1 MISEEIHALIDKN
14 CNLPPAP
21 MVTTKVLELINDPNS
36 SLPKLEDIIS
46 KDSNLVSRILSLVN
60 SAYYR
65 RAQRIKSLRTAI
77 SLLGFKTLGNLVI
90 TASMQQFYGGFS
102 LFDNMLWEHSV
113 GTAVTTSFLSMEF
126 KIMKPDEV
134 MVAGLLHDISKTII
148 SQSKSKEYKII
159 AEKVYNDGVPYLEAE
174 SEILGFTHCD
184 VGSYLVQKWNFPIEL
199 GKVIYY
205 HHRMDEIDRDSMDT
219 FQIKTIAL
227 VDIANQ
233 IMHRLGVGYRT
244 PNENLDLTKLESFQ
258 LIGIT
263 LEEDHVE
270 DLLNRVMDAIEEE
283 KGKF

>member
-1 MISEEIHALIDKN
+1 MVNNEIHSMIDKS

-21 MVTTKVLELINDPNS
+21 MVTTKVLELVNS
-36 SLPKLEDIIS
+36 PDSTLIQMEDIIS
-46 KDSNLVSRILSLVN
+46 KDSNLVSRILNLVN

-65 RAQRIKSLRTAI
+65 RVQRIKSIRTAI

-102 LFDNMLWEHSV
+102 LFDKMLWEHSV
-113 GTAVTTSFLSMEF
+113 GAAVTTAYLSTEF
-126 KIMKPDEV
+126 KLLKPDEV
-134 MVAGLLHDISKTII
+134 MVAGLLHDIGKTII
-148 SQSKSKEYKII
+148 SQSKREEYNTI
-159 AEKVYNDGVPYLEAE
+159 AQKVYNDNISYFEAE

-205 HHRMDEIDRDSMDT
+205 HHRLDEIDPEGMDT
-219 FQIKTIAL
+219 FQVKTIAL

-233 IMHRLGVGYRT
+233 MMHRLGIGYRT
-244 PNENLDLTKLESFQ
+244 PIENLDLTKLKSLQ
-258 LIGIT
+258 LINLT
-263 LEEDHVE
+263 LEEEYVN
-270 DLLNRVMDAIEEE
+270 DLLERVKDSIEEE

>member
-1 MISEEIHALIDKN
+1 
-14 CNLPPAP
+14 

-134 MVAGLLHDISKTII
+134 MVAGLLHDIGKTII
-148 SQSKSKEYKII
+148 SQSKSEEYKII

-174 SEILGFTHCD
+174 TEILGFTHCV

-233 IMHRLGVGYRT
+233 MMHRLGVGYRT
-244 PNENLDLTKLESFQ
+244 PNENLDLTELESFQ
-258 LIGIT
+258 LIGVT
-263 LEEDHVE
+263 LEEDQVE
-270 DLLNRVMDAIEEE
+270 DLLNRSMDAIEEE

>member
-36 SLPKLEDIIS
+36 SLPKLEDVIS

-134 MVAGLLHDISKTII
+134 MVAGLLHDIGKTII

-199 GKVIYY
+199 GKVIHY

-233 IMHRLGVGYRT
+233 MMHRLGVGYRT

-258 LIGIT
+258 LIGVT
-263 LEEDHVE
+263 LEEDHEE